1 MDRNIDEQRLRKTR
15 NIKVLRVVVV
25 ILSLATAFMVLRSFL
40 KPGVDLDDI
49 RISTVERGEVRATIS
64 ASGVV
69 TPRNE
74 LVISS
79 SFASE
84 VQEILAV
91 AGTSVQKGDAILIL
105 DSRPLQV
112 EIQDLGEK
120 LALKENERL
129 SAGLKLK
136 QSINDAEGRYELRK
150 IDLQS
155 RQAKFNRLSILA
167 SSGVISKGEL
177 QEAEL
182 DVKRTTVELAQLEN
196 QMLNQQASNST
207 ELDRITVE
215 AGILQNQ
222 LDEKKRLLD
231 LTTVRAPRDGVVI
244 WVLDEIGAS
253 IVLGQPLVRIAD
265 LSAFRVE
272 ATLSDF
278 YATQI
283 SEGLPVSVET
293 SAFQLEGTVQ
303 SILPT
308 VENGAM
314 KLIIE
319 LIDPAAAGLRPQLR
333 VNVDVVTGF
342 AADTLK
348 IKKGLGITG
357 GGRQQLYRV
366 IDGIA
371 YRTSVQLGLGNRD
384 YVEVISGLAEGDKII
399 ISDNAEFKHL
409 AQLEVD

>member
-1 MDRNIDEQRLRKTR
+1 MLRAAV
-15 NIKVLRVVVV
+15 IVVV
-25 ILSLATAFMVLRSFL
+25 LLAAFIALRSFL
-40 KPGVDLDDI
+40 TPSIDLDDI

-74 LVISS
+74 LVVSS

-84 VQEILAV
+84 VLEILAA
-91 AGTSVQKGDAILIL
+91 AGSNVQKDDPILIL
-105 DSRPLQV
+105 DNRPLQV

-155 RQAKFNRLSILA
+155 RQAKFNRLAILA
-167 SSGVISKGEL
+167 ESGVISKGEL

-196 QMLNQQASNST
+196 QMLNQQASNSA
-207 ELDRITVE
+207 ELDRITLE

-222 LDEKKRLLD
+222 LNEKKRLLD
-231 LTTVRAPRDGVVI
+231 LTTVRAPRAGVVT
-244 WVLDEIGAS
+244 WVLDEIGSS
-253 IVLGQPLVRIAD
+253 IVRGQPLVRIAD
-265 LSAFRVE
+265 LSAYRVE

-293 SAFQLEGTVQ
+293 SALQLEATVQ
-303 SILPT
+303 SVLPT

-314 KLIIE
+314 KIIVE
-319 LIDPAAAGLRPQLR
+319 LNDPAAAGLRPQLR

-342 AADTLK
+342 AANTLK
-348 IKKGLGITG
+348 FKKGLGITG

-366 IDGIA
+366 VDGIA

-384 YVEVISGLAEGDKII
+384 YVEVISGLAEGDSVI
-399 ISDNAEFKHL
+399 ISDNSEFKHL
-409 AQLEVD
+409 EQLEVD